1 MKNAI
6 LVPTDFSD
14 NAWTATLYAAHLA
27 TKYNWRLHLLHTYR
41 EFSNARAGARFTE
54 EVRTS
59 MSETAVQNM
68 EKTEADLRRQFP
80 ILEFTTACMH
90 GDLSETALD
99 LLQTNQYIFLIMG
112 TKGAGRIKSA
122 TIGSNT
128 FELIKKSPVGVL
140 AVPEEYHHF
149 QLKKIGLLTN
159 FKETEAQLLRSF
171 TARIQAT
178 LDLVLLHVT
187 EKEES
192 PAAADVAFWK
202 DQILQRFPIRNI
214 DYCEKNAVHRLDYNM
229 PVPKCINWMIEK
241 TETDL
246 LLVSYNRKSFFA
258 QLFSRSLTKSIAHN
272 LTIPTFF
279 IRSDLK
285 A

>member
-14 NAWTATLYAAHLA
+14 NAWTAIIYAANLA
-27 TKYNWRLHLLHTYR
+27 TKHNWQLHVLHAYH
-41 EFSNARAGARFTE
+41 EFSNARVGIKFTE
-54 EVRTS
+54 EVRAS
-59 MSETAVQNM
+59 MSETATQNM
-68 EKTEADLRRQFP
+68 KKLEADLHTQFP
-80 ILEFTTACMH
+80 DLIFTSACML
-90 GDLSETALD
+90 GELSKTVLD
-99 LLQTNQYIFLIMG
+99 LLETDQYNFLVMG

-128 FELIKKSPVGVL
+128 FELIKKSPIGVL
-140 AVPEEYHHF
+140 AVPEEYRDF
-149 QLKKIGLLTN
+149 RLEKIGMLTN
-159 FKETEAQLLRSF
+159 FKESEAQLIRSF

-192 PAAADVAFWK
+192 PAMADVTFWK
-202 DQILQRFPIRNI
+202 EQISQRFPVKNI
-214 DYCEKNAVHRLDYNM
+214 DYCEKNAVYRMDYNM
-229 PVPKCINWMIEK
+229 PIPKCINWMIAK
-241 TETDL
+241 MQVDL

-272 LTIPTFF
+272 LLIPTFF
-279 IRSDLK
+279 IRSDVK
-285 A
+285 V

>member
-14 NAWTATLYAAHLA
+14 NAWIAMMYAANLA
-27 TKYNWRLHLLHTYR
+27 KKHNWRLHVLHTYH
-41 EFSNARAGARFTE
+41 EFSNARAGIKFTE
-54 EVRTS
+54 EIRAS
-59 MSETAVQNM
+59 MSETAALNM
-68 EKTEADLRRQFP
+68 RKLEADLQAQFP
-80 ILEFTTACMH
+80 DLIFTSACML
-90 GDLSETALD
+90 GDLSKTVLD
-99 LLQTNQYIFLIMG
+99 LLQTDQYNFLIMG

-128 FELIKKSPVGVL
+128 FELIKKSSIGVL
-140 AVPEEYHHF
+140 AVPEEYQNF
-149 QLKKIGLLTN
+149 RLEKIGMVTN
-159 FKETEAQLLRSF
+159 FKESESQLLRSF

-192 PAAADVAFWK
+192 PATADIEFWK
-202 DQILQRFPIRNI
+202 EQISQRFPVKNI
-214 DYCEKNAVHRLDYNM
+214 DYCEKNAVYRLDYNM
-229 PVPKCINWMIEK
+229 PVPKCIDWMVEK
-241 TETDL
+241 NQVDL

-272 LTIPTFF
+272 LLIPTFF
-279 IRSDLK
+279 IRSDVK
-285 A
+285 V

>member
-14 NAWTATLYAAHLA
+14 NAWTAIMYAANLA
-27 TKYNWRLHLLHTYR
+27 TKHNWRLHVLHTYH
-41 EFSNARAGARFTE
+41 EFSNARVGAKFTE
-54 EVRTS
+54 EVRAS
-59 MSETAVQNM
+59 MSETAAQNM
-68 EKTEADLRRQFP
+68 EKLETDLRAQFP
-80 ILEFTTACMH
+80 ELLFTSACML
-90 GDLSETALD
+90 GDLSKTVLD
-99 LLQTNQYIFLIMG
+99 LLQTDQYNFLVMG

-128 FELIKKSPVGVL
+128 FELIKKSPIGVL
-140 AVPEEYHHF
+140 AVPEAYQNFRLE
-149 QLKKIGLLTN
+149 KIGVLTN
-159 FKETEAQLLRSF
+159 FKESEAQLLRAF

-192 PAAADVAFWK
+192 PAAEDIEFWK
-202 DQILQRFPIRNI
+202 EQVVQRFAVRNI
-214 DYCEKNAVHRLDYNM
+214 DYCEKNAVYRLDYNM
-229 PVPKCINWMIEK
+229 PVPKCIDWMIEK
-241 TETDL
+241 MQIDL

-272 LTIPTFF
+272 LLIPTFF
-279 IRSDLK
+279 VRSDIK
-285 A
+285 V

>member
-14 NAWTATLYAAHLA
+14 NALTATIYAAHLA
-27 TKYNWRLHLLHTYR
+27 TKHNWRLHILHTYH
-41 EFSNARAGARFTE
+41 EFSNARVGRQFTE
-54 EVRTS
+54 EVRAS
-59 MSETAVQNM
+59 MSETAAQNM
-68 EKTEADLRRQFP
+68 EKLEATLREQFP
-80 ILEFTTACMH
+80 DLLFTSACML
-90 GDLSETALD
+90 GDLSKTVLD
-99 LLQTNQYIFLIMG
+99 LLRTEQYNFLVMG

-128 FELIKKSPVGVL
+128 FELIKKSPIGVL
-140 AVPEEYHHF
+140 AVPESYTDF
-149 QLKKIGLLTN
+149 QLGKIGLLTN
-159 FKETEAQLLRSF
+159 FKESESQLLRSF

-192 PAAADVAFWK
+192 PATADVEFWK
-202 DQILQRFPIRNI
+202 EQITQRFPINKV
-214 DYCEKNAVHRLDYNM
+214 DYCEKNAVYRLDYHM
-229 PVPKCINWMIEK
+229 SIPKCINWMIEK
-241 TETDL
+241 TQVDL

-258 QLFSRSLTKSIAHN
+258 QLFSRNLTKAIAHN
-272 LTIPTFF
+272 LLIPTFF
-279 IRSDLK
+279 IRNDVK